1 MAFEVM
7 EWVKES
13 DQDLVLLLVD
23 FEKTYDKV
31 NWMFLLESMRK
42 LGFSDQWINQTKS
55 LYKEAY
61 TSMVVN
67 GKRRQTFIME
77 RAVR

>member
-1 MAFEVM
+1 MAFEAM

-31 NWMFLLESMRK
+31 NWMFLQESMRK
-42 LGFSDQWINQTKS
+42 LGFSDQWIN
-55 LYKEAY
+55 
-61 TSMVVN
+61 
-67 GKRRQTFIME
+67 
-77 RAVR
+77 